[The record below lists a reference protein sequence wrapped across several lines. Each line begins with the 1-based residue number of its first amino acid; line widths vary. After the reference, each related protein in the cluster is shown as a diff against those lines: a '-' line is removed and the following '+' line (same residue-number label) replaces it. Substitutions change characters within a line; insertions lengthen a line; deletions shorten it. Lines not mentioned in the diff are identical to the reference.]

1 MIPSTKSVG
10 RVALILCIY
19 PILAIHAFAS
29 SPAPISTLSRVVL
42 PRSSIGRCN
51 EDKQKILNTSSSL
64 HLHMNI
70 PRGGAA
76 VASATVEGIVKKL
89 SAWTSTPTTA
99 FNLAL
104 GVLAASTAVL
114 KLYGAAGKKDDG
126 DETNSVRLFALFPI
140 RCTIGEYYVSQFIII
155 WAMADQKPKSK
166 VSSNTFPVGILV
178 ATNG

>member
-1 MIPSTKSVG
+1 
-10 RVALILCIY
+10 
-19 PILAIHAFAS
+19 
-29 SPAPISTLSRVVL
+29 
-42 PRSSIGRCN
+42 
-51 EDKQKILNTSSSL
+51 
-64 HLHMNI
+64 MNI

-76 VASATVEGIVKKL
+76 VASATVEGIVTKF

-140 RCTIGEYYVSQFIII
+140 RCTIGEYYVSQFIVI
-155 WAMADQKPKSK
+155 WALTDQEPKSK
-166 VSSNTFPVGILV
+166 VSSNTFPFGILV